1 MLMGGCVRCWTSWP
15 PPYEGVVPKP
25 VPLSPPGALWG
36 AGGGHGGGAVR
47 RFVRWCLV
55 KATTGFK
62 IALRARFWCVRWRGR
77 GVGVIVV
84 FWVGMGGVWGC
95 GGVSFGWVT

>member
-1 MLMGGCVRCWTSWP
+1 M
-15 PPYEGVVPKP
+15 
-25 VPLSPPGALWG
+25 
-36 AGGGHGGGAVR
+36 
-47 RFVRWCLV
+47 

-84 FWVGMGGVWGC
+84 FWVGMGVEC
-95 GGVSFGWVT
+95 GGVEGFVWLGDIAVQTITHAARSERPRLLSRIGGR